1 MGPMVPLL
9 ALIPVFLGAG
19 WLFRTIAV
27 VRGIPL
33 ITTGCV
39 LATLAIVGFYLYHFH
54 RFARKDPDRLQSEEY
69 RFGMA
74 RMHMIAAKDLP
85 YAIPADRLSLAE
97 PTENPIQHEPQT
109 QEEKSSDSEVAE
121 EEKAQ

>member
-19 WLFRTIAV
+19 WLFRSIAV

-39 LATLAIVGFYLYHFH
+39 LATLAIVGFYPQNLWEYVNAPQQ
-54 RFARKDPDRLQSEEY
+54 ARY
-69 RFGMA
+69 R
-74 RMHMIAAKDLP
+74 K
-85 YAIPADRLSLAE
+85 LAE
-97 PTENPIQHEPQT
+97 ALAAPPPQPSESKSFLERAIGTQHTTRIP
-109 QEEKSSDSEVAE
+109 S
-121 EEKAQ
+121 